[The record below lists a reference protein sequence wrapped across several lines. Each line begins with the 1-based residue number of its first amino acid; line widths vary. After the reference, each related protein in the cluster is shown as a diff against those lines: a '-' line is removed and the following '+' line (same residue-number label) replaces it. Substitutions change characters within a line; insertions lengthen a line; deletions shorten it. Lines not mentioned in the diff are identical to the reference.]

1 MVLDTN
7 ILIAYLG
14 EDAKVVHAIQ
24 EWFSQHVSLFISA
37 VSYAEVLALPEA
49 SAADL
54 AKIREFLGY
63 FVIVDV
69 DKDLA
74 ESIATIRRA
83 SKLKFADAAIAAT
96 ALRSHSALVTR
107 DKQFRKVNEI
117 QVLSL

>member
-63 FVIVDV
+63 FIMVDV

-74 ESIATIRRA
+74 ELIATIRRA
-83 SKLKFADAAIAAT
+83 YKLKFADAAIAAT
-96 ALRSHSALVTR
+96 ALQTHSPLVTR
-107 DKQFRKVNEI
+107 DKQLHKVKEM